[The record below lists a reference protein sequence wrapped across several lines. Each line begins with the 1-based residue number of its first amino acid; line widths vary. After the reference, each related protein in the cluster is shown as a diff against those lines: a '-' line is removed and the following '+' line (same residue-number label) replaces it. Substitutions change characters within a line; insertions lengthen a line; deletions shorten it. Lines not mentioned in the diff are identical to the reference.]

1 MRALSSLV
9 TMKLLSLLPVVCVAI
24 GVASVAVAMADDE
37 VTYSCIECDLGDYC
51 DNPIINGIC
60 ECDKFTNED
69 AWRAYYTLAAAVI
82 TSDLELQVV
91 IKVYFRWK

>member
-1 MRALSSLV
+1 MHR
-9 TMKLLSLLPVVCVAI
+9 MQ
-24 GVASVAVAMADDE
+24 
-37 VTYSCIECDLGDYC
+37 CDLGAYC

-60 ECDKFTNED
+60 ECENFTDED

-91 IKVYFRWK
+91 IKV